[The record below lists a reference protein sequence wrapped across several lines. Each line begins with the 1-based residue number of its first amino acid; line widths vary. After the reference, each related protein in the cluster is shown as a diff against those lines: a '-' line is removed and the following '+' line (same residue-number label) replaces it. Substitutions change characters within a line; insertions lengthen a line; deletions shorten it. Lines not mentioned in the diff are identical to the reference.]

1 MDPQPA
7 AVGRVTVLPAGITFE
22 VRAGETVFRAATRHG
37 LRWPSLCGGDCECG
51 ICYMVVES
59 DPAALSERS
68 ADETARLA
76 TGLKANEPRARLACR
91 TGVTGQVTV
100 RRKGVRPADQR

>member
-7 AVGRVTVLPAGITFE
+7 AGGRVTVLPAGITFE
-22 VRAGETVFRAATRHG
+22 VRAGETVFRAAARHG

-51 ICYMVVES
+51 VCYMVVES
-59 DPAALSERS
+59 DPAALSPRS
-68 ADETARLA
+68 AEESARLA

-91 TGVTGQVTV
+91 TRVTGQVTV
-100 RRKGVRPADQR
+100 RRKGVQPGDRG